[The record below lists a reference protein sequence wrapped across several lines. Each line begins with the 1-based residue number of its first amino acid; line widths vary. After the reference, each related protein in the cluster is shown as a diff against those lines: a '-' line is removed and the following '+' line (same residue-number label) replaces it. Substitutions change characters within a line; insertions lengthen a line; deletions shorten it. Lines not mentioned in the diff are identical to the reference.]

1 MRKVKKHRLLS
12 FVLVLMLL
20 FGSTY
25 MCYASEV
32 EEYSSRPTKNLS
44 HVDVYVSG
52 NITVDTQLNGV
63 SQGTKTG
70 IITVSNLT
78 ATVTDEGITKS
89 YDKFSMQ
96 SQAGTGEKEYHVQTY
111 GFSSSAVITISG
123 IMQCSELGINTQF
136 SKEFSGDAI
145 AAAIQECPMHIGCD
159 FRITETDIVNTVTHD
174 VIFKTEAGGKINA
187 GTTDISYT
195 NVIDGT
201 GFPEI
206 PQTEADEHYEF
217 VGWYDEA
224 DNAVTT
230 FPTTV
235 DKDYTFIAKWKQIS
249 TDLTPIEPVAAAYFV
264 RHYQEQLDGSY
275 KEVEADAQQITA
287 NIGEEVEAMPKTYAG
302 YTYNPTK
309 STATGVVI
317 QPEEVEGNL
326 NILTLKLYYD
336 LNEAGYTVEYYLQN
350 EPKGAEYTL
359 DSSETKS
366 GKLDASVTAEIKE
379 YEGYEYNES
388 KSNITGT
395 VSEGLVLKIYY
406 DKKENKPSD
415 TPKSDIP
422 KSDTPKSDTPKNNTP
437 NNIPENNTPKSD
449 TATAVKN
456 EISSDSKVEQVTP
469 ETVEIEI
476 PRTGENY
483 NMGIFV
489 FTAGMISMFGIFAI
503 LGGKKKSNK

>member
-20 FGSTY
+20 FGNAY

-32 EEYSSRPTKNLS
+32 EEFSSRSTNNLR
-44 HVDVYVSG
+44 HIDVYAG
-52 NITVDTQLNGV
+52 GTITVDTQLNGV

-70 IITVSNLT
+70 AIIVSNLT
-78 ATVTDEGITKS
+78 ATVTDGGIARS
-89 YDKFSMQ
+89 YSDFHLQ
-96 SQAGTGEKEYHVQTY
+96 SQAGTGEREYHVETY
-111 GFSSSAVITISG
+111 GFTKSAVITISG
-123 IMQCSELGINTQF
+123 TMQCDELGINTQF

-145 AAAIQECPMHIGCD
+145 DAAVQECPGHIGCD
-159 FRITETDIVNTVTHD
+159 FRITETDIVNTVTHN

-224 DNAVTT
+224 GNAVTA
-230 FPTTV
+230 FPTIV

-249 TDLTPIEPVAAAYFV
+249 TNPTPVTPVAAAYFV

-275 KEVEADAQQITA
+275 KEVEADTQKLVAG
-287 NIGEEVEAMPKTYAG
+287 IGEEVTATAKTYAD

-317 QPEEVEGNL
+317 QPEEVDGNL

-336 LNEAGYTVEYYLQN
+336 LNEAEYTVEYYLQN
-350 EPKGAEYTL
+350 EPKGTEYTL
-359 DSSETKS
+359 DSSETK
-366 GKLDASVTAEIKE
+366 GAKLGASVTAEIKD

-395 VSEGLVLKIYY
+395 VSDGLVLKVYY
-406 DKKENKPSD
+406 DKKVTKPSD
-415 TPKSDIP
+415 TPSNDTP
-422 KSDTPKSDTPKNNTP
+422 KDDTPKSNTPKS
-437 NNIPENNTPKSD
+437 IPENNTPKGNSQ
-449 TATAVKN
+449 AQNRIN
-456 EISSDSKVEQVTP
+456 ETSDSQVEQVTP
-469 ETVEIEI
+469 EIEERYI

-483 NMGIFV
+483 NMIVLMGM
-489 FTAGMISMFGIFAI
+489 AGVISAFGIFAI
-503 LGGKKKSNK
+503 LGRKKKNNK

>member
-275 KEVEADAQQITA
+275 KEVEAEHNKLLQI
-287 NIGEEVEAMPKTYAG
+287 
-302 YTYNPTK
+302 
-309 STATGVVI
+309 
-317 QPEEVEGNL
+317 
-326 NILTLKLYYD
+326 
-336 LNEAGYTVEYYLQN
+336 
-350 EPKGAEYTL
+350 
-359 DSSETKS
+359 
-366 GKLDASVTAEIKE
+366 
-379 YEGYEYNES
+379 
-388 KSNITGT
+388 
-395 VSEGLVLKIYY
+395 LV
-406 DKKENKPSD
+406 KK
-415 TPKSDIP
+415 
-422 KSDTPKSDTPKNNTP
+422 
-437 NNIPENNTPKSD
+437 
-449 TATAVKN
+449 
-456 EISSDSKVEQVTP
+456 
-469 ETVEIEI
+469 
-476 PRTGENY
+476 
-483 NMGIFV
+483 
-489 FTAGMISMFGIFAI
+489 
-503 LGGKKKSNK
+503 